1 MGDDLTGGFTM
12 IQEEKRIDA
21 LTRGERFRRA
31 LFALWLVALL
41 VVGSA
46 GATSA
51 APKRVATAKP
61 GNCMACHGSE
71 KVLPQGHEDTKAM
84 TFEACKE
91 CHPKTGAPRLEGTM
105 PGSHLHQLSGVT
117 CVKCHGK
124 TKKVEAVE
132 MKQCVTCHNAGK
144 LVEKTEKVKPE
155 NPHTSPHYGS
165 ELDCNVCHHQH
176 AKSENFCS
184 QCHKFDF
191 VVP

>member
-1 MGDDLTGGFTM
+1 M
-12 IQEEKRIDA
+12 IREKRKIDTLA
-21 LTRGERFRRA
+21 RGAGLRRA
-31 LFALWLVALL
+31 LLTLWLIALL
-41 VVGSA
+41 VA
-46 GATSA
+46 TGAHVASA
-51 APKRVATAKP
+51 APKRVTTAKP
-61 GNCMACHGSE
+61 GNCVACHGSE
-71 KVLPQGHEDTKAM
+71 KVLPQGHEDTKTM
-84 TFEACKE
+84 TFEACKG
-91 CHPKTGAPRLEGTM
+91 CHPKTGAPRLEGKM

-124 TKKVEAVE
+124 AKKVEAVK
-132 MKQCVTCHNAGK
+132 MNQCVGCHNPDK

>member
-1 MGDDLTGGFTM
+1 MIRKNEKSGTPARNEGHTGMFPV
-12 IQEEKRIDA
+12 
-21 LTRGERFRRA
+21 
-31 LFALWLVALL
+31 LWLVVVFL
-41 VVGSA
+41 VGTA
-46 GATSA
+46 GMTFA

-124 TKKVEAVE
+124 TKKVEAVK
-132 MKQCVTCHNAGK
+132 MKQCATCHNPDK
-144 LVEKTEKVKPE
+144 LAERTEKVKPE
-155 NPHTSPHYGS
+155 NPHTSPHYGTG
-165 ELDCNVCHHQH
+165 LDCNVCHHQH